1 MKNKKINAK
10 YDYGPSIFFKIWINF
25 CTYLSLSV
33 LVFLTVYIFVNAG
46 GVVNLSF
53 ILDKPAGFPVGS
65 AGGIWPTIMGSFL
78 VTLIAGFIATFLAF
92 FTAIYVVF
100 YCKQEIVS
108 LTVNIIIQCI
118 AGIPSIVLGLF
129 GYAFLVIKLGLGLS
143 ILASGITLAIMIF
156 PFIEIRLQRLFQE
169 TGKDLLETS
178 ASLGVNTSYAVI
190 NLLLPMYKK
199 QIISIVTL
207 ASGFAMGAAA
217 PVMLTG
223 CVINAP
229 VPKSL
234 LAPFMSLPYHLYI
247 LIGEGISLENAY
259 GTAFILMVLV
269 LFLNLLATI
278 PTLLDL
284 REHK

>member
-1 MKNKKINAK
+1 MKNKRNAFRN
-10 YDYGPSIFFKIWINF
+10 DFFLRAWINLSTF
-25 CTYLSLSV
+25 LSLS
-33 LVFLTVYIFVNAG
+33 LLFFLIAYVFINAG
-46 GVVNLSF
+46 GINKNF

-65 AGGIWPTIMGSFL
+65 AGGIWPAIMGSFF
-78 VTLIAGFIATFLAF
+78 VTLIAGLVATLLAF
-92 FTAIYVVF
+92 FTAVNVVF
-100 YCKQEIVS
+100 YCKHELIK

-156 PFIEIRLQRLFQE
+156 PFIEIRLQKLFGE
-169 TGKDLLETS
+169 TGKELLETS
-178 ASLGVNTSYAVI
+178 ASLGVNTSYTII
-190 NLLLPMYKK
+190 NLLLPMYSK

-234 LAPFMSLPYHLYI
+234 FAPFMSLPYHLYI
-247 LIGEGISLENAY
+247 LIGEGISLKNAY
-259 GTAFILMVLV
+259 GTAFVLMILV
-269 LFLNLLATI
+269 LLLNLLASI
-278 PTLLDL
+278 PTLLGL
-284 REHK
+284 RENK

>member
-1 MKNKKINAK
+1 M
-10 YDYGPSIFFKIWINF
+10 
-25 CTYLSLSV
+25 
-33 LVFLTVYIFVNAG
+33 
-46 GVVNLSF
+46 
-53 ILDKPAGFPVGS
+53 GS
-65 AGGIWPTIMGSFL
+65 AGGIWPAVIGSLL
-78 VTLIAGFIATFLAF
+78 VTLIAGLVATCLAF
-92 FTAIYVVF
+92 FTAIYVIF
-100 YCKQEIVS
+100 YCKQEMIKLIVN
-108 LTVNIIIQCI
+108 LIIQCI

-129 GYAFLVIKLGLGLS
+129 GYAFLVIKLGMGLS

-156 PFIEIRLQRLFQE
+156 PFIEIRLQKILQE
-169 TGKDLLETS
+169 TSKELLETS
-178 ASLGVNTSYAVI
+178 ASLGVNTSYTVI

-234 LAPFMSLPYHLYI
+234 FSPFMSLPYHLYI

-259 GTAFILMVLV
+259 STAFVLMILV
-269 LFLNLLATI
+269 LLMNLLASI
-278 PTLLDL
+278 PTLLGL
-284 REHK
+284 RGK